1 MMTVNPTR
9 RAFLKTLLVL
19 PAGAAL
25 LAACGSNNAGTG
37 TMPGMGAGTTP
48 IATVPGGTAST
59 TGMPGMGTGSMATAT
74 MRGAATAA
82 TGMGGMGTPGATG
95 MAEYDQSFIDQMV
108 THHQA
113 AIDMAKVAQRKGEH
127 AEIKT
132 LADAIVSAQDGEITK
147 MKAWRKAWYGSDQI
161 PASTM
166 GGMAGMGGMNVDL
179 GQLENAQ
186 PFDKAFIDAMT
197 PHHQSAIAMAREAQ
211 TKAIHQE
218 IKDLAG
224 QIIAAQ
230 QQELDQ
236 MQAWRAQWYPG

>member
-1 MMTVNPTR
+1 MTVNQTR
-9 RAFLKTLLVL
+9 RSFLKAMIVL

-25 LAACGSNNAGTG
+25 LAACGSDNNGMG
-37 TMPGMGAGTTP
+37 NMPGMSNGVMPTT
-48 IATVPGGTAST
+48 TVPGGTAVT
-59 TGMPGMGTGSMATAT
+59 TGMPGMGAGSMATA
-74 MRGAATAA
+74 RGTA
-82 TGMGGMGTPGATG
+82 TGMAGMPGMGTPGTG
-95 MAEYDQSFIDQMV
+95 GGMVEYDQGFIDMMV

-127 AEIKT
+127 AEIKA
-132 LADAIVSAQDGEITK
+132 LANDIVGAQDGEITK

-161 PASTM
+161 PASTT

-179 GQLENAQ
+179 AQLENAQ

-211 TKAIHQE
+211 TKATHQE

-230 QQELDQ
+230 QKELDQ
-236 MQAWRAQWYPG
+236 MKAWRAQWYPG

>member
-1 MMTVNPTR
+1 MDATR
-9 RAFLKTLLVL
+9 RTFLKTLIIL

-25 LAACGSNNAGTG
+25 LAACGSTNGGMGNMPGMANG
-37 TMPGMGAGTTP
+37 TMPT
-48 IATVPGGTAST
+48 ATVPGGTAVT
-59 TGMPGMGTGSMATAT
+59 TGMPGMGSGMMATPTIRGTAT
-74 MRGAATAA
+74 GAAGMP
-82 TGMGGMGTPGATG
+82 GMGGMGTPGMAG
-95 MAEYDQSFIDQMV
+95 MAEYDQGFIDQMV

-179 GQLENAQ
+179 AQLESAQ

-211 TKAIHQE
+211 TKAVHPE
-218 IKDLAG
+218 IKELAG

-236 MQAWRAQWYPG
+236 MKAWRVQWYPG

>member
-1 MMTVNPTR
+1 MTVNQTR
-9 RAFLKTLLVL
+9 RAFLQTLIVL
-19 PAGAAL
+19 PVGAAL
-25 LAACGSNNAGTG
+25 LAACGSNNAGMSN
-37 TMPGMGAGTTP
+37 MPGMSNGAMPT
-48 IATVPGGTAST
+48 ATVPAGGTSSA
-59 TGMPGMGTGSMATAT
+59 GMP
-74 MRGAATAA
+74 
-82 TGMGGMGTPGATG
+82 GMGGMGTPGMTG

-132 LADAIVSAQDGEITK
+132 LANAIVGAQDGEITK

-166 GGMAGMGGMNVDL
+166 GGMAGMGGMDVDL
-179 GQLENAQ
+179 AQLENAQ

-211 TKAIHQE
+211 TKAMHQE

-230 QQELDQ
+230 QRELDQ

>member
-1 MMTVNPTR
+1 MAVNQTR
-9 RAFLKTLLVL
+9 RAFLKTLIVL
-19 PAGAAL
+19 PVGAAL
-25 LAACGSNNAGTG
+25 LAACGSNNAGMG
-37 TMPGMGAGTTP
+37 NMPGMSNGAMPT
-48 IATVPGGTAST
+48 ATVPGGTAVT
-59 TGMPGMGTGSMATAT
+59 TGMP
-74 MRGAATAA
+74 
-82 TGMGGMGTPGATG
+82 GMGGMGTPGAAG

-132 LADAIVSAQDGEITK
+132 LATDIVSAQDGEITK

-179 GQLENAQ
+179 AQLENAQ

-197 PHHQSAIAMAREAQ
+197 PHHQSAIAMAKEAQ
-211 TKAIHQE
+211 TKAVHQE

-230 QQELDQ
+230 QKELDQ
-236 MQAWRAQWYPG
+236 MKAWRAQWYPG